1 MSATVSSSFI
11 AMRAKVS
18 RMSRAAAIG
27 SGLPSGPRAGA
38 VSLAEGVAASNER
51 HRLLVIH
58 RHAGEGLADVP
69 RRSDRIGVAVRTLG
83 IDVDQAHLH
92 CGEGILQVARVRLLA
107 VVVGVD
113 DAVPRDAGRAVRV
126 ADVAAEPFLLAAPID
141 VLIWLPDI
149 LATPGETKCFET
161 HRFQG
166 DVPGEDHQVG
176 PGNLPAVLLFD
187 RPEQSAR
194 LVETHIVGPA
204 VEGCEALAAVA
215 RAAATV
221 TGAVGAGAVPRHAD

>member
-1 MSATVSSSFI
+1 MWHGAGTGAILRRPLMGTGGALREFPFEAEQVPEEVGAPLRGRGGPGDFQ
-11 AMRAKVS
+11 AAGDRVAAFTRAKATLPAQALLLEAG
-18 RMSRAAAIG
+18 RFGLGPHMGRRA
-27 SGLPSGPRAGA
+27 SA
-38 VSLAEGVAASNER
+38 VGLAEGVAASNER

-69 RRSDRIGVAVRTLG
+69 RRSDRIGVGVRTLG

-141 VLIWLPDI
+141 
-149 LATPGETKCFET
+149 
-161 HRFQG
+161 
-166 DVPGEDHQVG
+166 
-176 PGNLPAVLLFD
+176 
-187 RPEQSAR
+187 
-194 LVETHIVGPA
+194 
-204 VEGCEALAAVA
+204 
-215 RAAATV
+215 AATLILFV
-221 TGAVGAGAVPRHAD
+221 LANRLTTSANAIF